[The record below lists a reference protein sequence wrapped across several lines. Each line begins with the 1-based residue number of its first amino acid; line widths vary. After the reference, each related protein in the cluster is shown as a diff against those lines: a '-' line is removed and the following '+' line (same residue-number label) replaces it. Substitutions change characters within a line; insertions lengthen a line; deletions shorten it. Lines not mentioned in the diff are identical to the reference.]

1 MQPRSLI
8 FKVASPLFY
17 QPGQGKARLHPSST
31 SYRLA
36 RRLTPTNAQARKGV
50 RFCLRTTLQEVCW
63 ILGGGTSALF
73 FKSQLSERQKAASS
87 GFWKM
92 VLAESRRLRSSRRR
106 SPAAD
111 RTALPSGPSRSP
123 PPLLLHRLRTLR
135 PGILLPLQ
143 LRQKTPKLISITSP
157 GGPTAAV
164 RILLNP
170 KPFHIR
176 CTLPG
181 HILKTVIHTSLV
193 QLLRRSISLQMLHL
207 RPDGD
212 PGAGAAS
219 EGLCFFGGAEPGLC
233 G

>member
-1 MQPRSLI
+1 MIKSQGYISI
-8 FKVASPLFY
+8 FH
-17 QPGQGKARLHPSST
+17 QPGQGKARLRPSST

-36 RRLTPTNAQARKGV
+36 RQLTPTNAQARKGV

-123 PPLLLHRLRTLR
+123 LPSRSPPPLLLHRLRTLR

-157 GGPTAAV
+157 GGPTTAV

-176 CTLPG
+176 
-181 HILKTVIHTSLV
+181 
-193 QLLRRSISLQMLHL
+193 
-207 RPDGD
+207 
-212 PGAGAAS
+212 
-219 EGLCFFGGAEPGLC
+219 
-233 G
+233 

>member
-1 MQPRSLI
+1 MIKNQGYISI
-8 FKVASPLFY
+8 FH
-17 QPGQGKARLHPSST
+17 QPGQGKARLRPSST

-36 RRLTPTNAQARKGV
+36 RQLTPTNAQARKGV
-50 RFCLRTTLQEVCW
+50 RYCLRTTLQEVCW

-143 LRQKTPKLISITSP
+143 LRQKTPKLISIASP

-170 KPFHIR
+170 SHS
-176 CTLPG
+176 T
-181 HILKTVIHTSLV
+181 
-193 QLLRRSISLQMLHL
+193 
-207 RPDGD
+207 
-212 PGAGAAS
+212 
-219 EGLCFFGGAEPGLC
+219 
-233 G
+233 

>member
-1 MQPRSLI
+1 MIKNQGYISI
-8 FKVASPLFY
+8 FH
-17 QPGQGKARLHPSST
+17 QPGQGKARLRPSST

-36 RRLTPTNAQARKGV
+36 RQLTPTN
-50 RFCLRTTLQEVCW
+50 
-63 ILGGGTSALF
+63 
-73 FKSQLSERQKAASS
+73 
-87 GFWKM
+87 
-92 VLAESRRLRSSRRR
+92 
-106 SPAAD
+106 
-111 RTALPSGPSRSP
+111 ALPSGPSRSP

-143 LRQKTPKLISITSP
+143 LRQKTPKLISIASP

-176 CTLPG
+176 CALPG

-207 RPDGD
+207 RPDPRPYIRKRITGNTTTGS
-212 PGAGAAS
+212 PQPRKIKLPCTGI
-219 EGLCFFGGAEPGLC
+219 PPN
-233 G
+233 

>member
-1 MQPRSLI
+1 MEMQPRSLI
-8 FKVASPLFY
+8 FKVTSPLFY
-17 QPGQGKARLHPSST
+17 QLGQGKARLRPSST

-36 RRLTPTNAQARKGV
+36 RQLTPTNAQARKGV

-157 GGPTAAV
+157 GGPSATI
-164 RILLNP
+164 RILLDP
-170 KPFHIR
+170 KPLHIR
-176 CTLPG
+176 RTLTG
-181 HILKTVIHTSLV
+181 NILEPIIHTSLV
-193 QLLRRSISLQMLHL
+193 QLLRRSISPVSYTHL
-207 RPDGD
+207 TLPTT
-212 PGAGAAS
+212 PYV
-219 EGLCFFGGAEPGLC
+219 
-233 G
+233 

>member
-36 RRLTPTNAQARKGV
+36 RQLTPTNAQARKGV
-50 RFCLRTTLQEVCW
+50 RYCLRTTLQEVCW

-111 RTALPSGPSRSP
+111 RTALPSGPSHLPLPSRSP

-143 LRQKTPKLISITSP
+143 LRQKTPKLISIIPP
-157 GGPTAAV
+157 GGPSAPI
-164 RILLNP
+164 RILLDP
-170 KPFHIR
+170 QPFHIR
-176 CTLPG
+176 STLPG
-181 HILKTVIHTSLV
+181 NILKAVIHTGLV
-193 QLLRRSISLQMLHL
+193 QIL
-207 RPDGD
+207 
-212 PGAGAAS
+212 
-219 EGLCFFGGAEPGLC
+219 
-233 G
+233 

>member
-36 RRLTPTNAQARKGV
+36 RQLTPTNAQARKGV
-50 RFCLRTTLQEVCW
+50 RYCLRTTLQEVCW

-111 RTALPSGPSRSP
+111 RTALPSEPSRSP

-143 LRQKTPKLISITSP
+143 LRQKAPKLISITPPGSP
-157 GGPTAAV
+157 ATSI
-164 RILLNP
+164 RILLDP
-170 KPFHIR
+170 QPFHIR
-176 CTLPG
+176 STLPG
-181 HILKTVIHTSLV
+181 NILKAVIHTGLV
-193 QLLRRSISLQMLHL
+193 QIL
-207 RPDGD
+207 
-212 PGAGAAS
+212 
-219 EGLCFFGGAEPGLC
+219 
-233 G
+233 

>member
-8 FKVASPLFY
+8 FKVTSPLFY

-36 RRLTPTNAQARKGV
+36 RQLTPTNAQARKGV
-50 RFCLRTTLQEVCW
+50 RYCLRTTLQEVCW

-135 PGILLPLQ
+135 PDILLTFQ
-143 LRQKTPKLISITSP
+143 TPPEDSS
-157 GGPTAAV
+157 
-164 RILLNP
+164 
-170 KPFHIR
+170 
-176 CTLPG
+176 
-181 HILKTVIHTSLV
+181 SLY
-193 QLLRRSISLQMLHL
+193 
-207 RPDGD
+207 P
-212 PGAGAAS
+212 
-219 EGLCFFGGAEPGLC
+219 
-233 G
+233 

>member
-1 MQPRSLI
+1 MIKNPGYISI
-8 FKVASPLFY
+8 FY
-17 QPGQGKARLHPSST
+17 QPGQGKARLRPSST
-31 SYRLA
+31 SFPIA
-36 RRLTPTNAQARKGV
+36 RQPNTANAQARKGV

-143 LRQKTPKLISITSP
+143 LRQKTPKLISITPP
-157 GGPTAAV
+157 GGPSAAI

-170 KPFHIR
+170 KPLHIR

-181 HILKTVIHTSLV
+181 QHTETGYPHKPGSTPPKKHKPSNAAPAPGSPSLH
-193 QLLRRSISLQMLHL
+193 QEKNYRQHHHR
-207 RPDGD
+207 
-212 PGAGAAS
+212 
-219 EGLCFFGGAEPGLC
+219 
-233 G
+233 

>member
-36 RRLTPTNAQARKGV
+36 RQLTPTNAQARKGV
-50 RFCLRTTLQEVCW
+50 RYCPRTTLQEVCW

-111 RTALPSGPSRSP
+111 RTALPSGPSHLPLPSRSP

-143 LRQKTPKLISITSP
+143 LRQKAPKLISITPPGSP
-157 GGPTAAV
+157 ATSI

-170 KPFHIR
+170 QPFHIR
-176 CTLPG
+176 STLPG
-181 HILKTVIHTSLV
+181 NILKAVIHTGLV
-193 QLLRRSISLQMLHL
+193 RIL
-207 RPDGD
+207 
-212 PGAGAAS
+212 
-219 EGLCFFGGAEPGLC
+219 
-233 G
+233 